1 MLLCVAIAPS
11 PEGED
16 ESYKHIKPVEYL
28 GWAVEQLLD
37 VLCVLQ
43 LFPQS
48 DES

>member
-1 MLLCVAIAPS
+1 MCVAIAPS

-37 VLCVLQ
+37 VLLCAAVA
-43 LFPQS
+43 PS
-48 DES
+48 IG